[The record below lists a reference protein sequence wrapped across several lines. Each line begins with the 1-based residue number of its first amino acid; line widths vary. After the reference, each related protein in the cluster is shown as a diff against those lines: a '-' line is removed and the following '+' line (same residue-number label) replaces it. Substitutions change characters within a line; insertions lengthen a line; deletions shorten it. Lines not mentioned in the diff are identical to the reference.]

1 MSKKNILSEVNDTHI
16 AMELIRLGARLQ
28 VLEKET
34 ALSREKLIKLYKAI
48 HGQSPPKGM
57 LPFSADWFLAWRP
70 NIHTSIF
77 MSFYEKVRE
86 HANVSDVQVLISAY
100 KLYLEACPPGDE
112 EAVLSIT
119 RAWTY
124 LRLAQS
130 RVVKRIACS
139 CCGVQFITHSLDLN
153 DEAMCGHCDVPSR
166 AGKTKARENLPADA
180 VGATRAAIK
189 TPATAASATRKSS
202 KQTATAQV
210 C

>member
-77 MSFYEKVRE
+77 MSFYEKVLE
-86 HANVSDVQVLISAY
+86 HADVSDVQALISAY

-130 RVVKRIACS
+130 GVVKRMACT
-139 CCGVQFITHSLDLN
+139 CCGVQFINHSLDLN
-153 DEAMCGHCDVPSR
+153 SEVMCGHCDVPSR
-166 AGKTKARENLPADA
+166 AGKTKIKANSTTDTVSQSNVCIGKSVKTTSAA
-180 VGATRAAIK
+180 GA
-189 TPATAASATRKSS
+189 SS
-202 KQTATAQV
+202 KQKAAAQV